1 MIYVIESGI
10 CKLGNLFVL
19 KMFAMYA
26 ELPLFKVQTALV
38 VPATKKAEML
48 HQKLLVST
56 ILQEVG
62 YVVGLFCV
70 VISGC
75 KLCLYSGTGLFLIK
89 SPSSFSARVANL
101 FGAKD
106 RLKTEKFSRTSFF
119 KKNFGL
125 YHNHNTL
132 S

>member
-1 MIYVIESGI
+1 MIYDVIESGI

-19 KMFAMYA
+19 KMFVMYA

-38 VPATKKAEML
+38 VPATKKAELL
-48 HQKLLVST
+48 HQKLLIST

-75 KLCLYSGTGLFLIK
+75 KLCLYSGTGLFLMK
-89 SPSSFSARVANL
+89 SLSSFSARVANL

-106 RLKTEKFSRTSFF
+106 RLKTEKFLRTSF
-119 KKNFGL
+119 KNFGL
-125 YHNHNTL
+125 HHNHNTL